1 MKFFFKRLYK
11 SIYKLFDSSLSSKHM
26 SPKKESI
33 SVYVFSSV
41 FPNSKAM
48 DDIFG
53 LLESREDTVFQI
65 DRTQK
70 GTQDVC

>member
-1 MKFFFKRLYK
+1 
-11 SIYKLFDSSLSSKHM
+11 M

-70 GTQDVC
+70 GTQDVG